1 MITYIILISII
12 VITVGVLVF
21 FYMKNKSKLAS
32 LDLESMKGHRH
43 KEVKKRVVETRM
55 ERKYSGFK
63 NKVKPVFD
71 KIFKPVRKF
80 FQDIY
85 TKIMR
90 LERKYK
96 EEEKKEPKTLEEKE
110 IVRQNINQMISDGG
124 SMMEKED
131 FAGAEK
137 KFIEV
142 LSIDPQNPNAYKKLS
157 DVYFAQKDYEHA
169 KETLEFLI
177 NINPNDEKIW
187 RDIGKVMVA
196 QDKKD
201 EGLKNYQKAMEL
213 APNNP
218 KNIVLVLEIALD
230 IKDKVV
236 ANDALNKLKEVNPD
250 NQKLDEYLEKFENL

>member
-1 MITYIILISII
+1 MITYIVLISII
-12 VITVGVLVF
+12 VITAGVVI
-21 FYMKNKSKLAS
+21 FYYLKNKSKLAS

-71 KIFKPVRKF
+71 KISNPLKKF
-80 FQDIY
+80 FHNIY
-85 TKIMR
+85 TRIMR

-96 EEEKKEPKTLEEKE
+96 EEEKKEPKTLEQKE
-110 IVRQNINQMISDGG
+110 IVRQNINQMISDGTDL
-124 SMMEKED
+124 MEKED
-131 FAGAEK
+131 YSGAEK

-157 DVYFAQKDYEHA
+157 DVYFFQKDYEHA

-177 NINPNDEKIW
+177 NINPNDEMIW
-187 RDIGKVMVA
+187 RDLGKVLVA
-196 QDKKD
+196 QDKKE

-218 KNIVLVLEIALD
+218 KNIVLVLETALD
-230 IKDKVV
+230 IKDKPV

-250 NQKLDEYLEKFENL
+250 NQKLNEYLEKFENL